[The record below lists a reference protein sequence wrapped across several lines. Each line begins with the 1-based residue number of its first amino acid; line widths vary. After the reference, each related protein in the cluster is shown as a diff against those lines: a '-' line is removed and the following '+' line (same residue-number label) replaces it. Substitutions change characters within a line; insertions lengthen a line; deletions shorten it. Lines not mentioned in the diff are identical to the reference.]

1 MSSVYRLKDSDEGE
15 TQIVK
20 AADRRKGMLLAAGLL
35 GGLMLAATARA
46 EEPVAPAQPGGRAE
60 TPRRIGVSVGVLLPE
75 ADTQFDNSAYLNVH
89 WSSFNLSEALVLDT
103 HLTFVSYDDA
113 DADNNPSTDLNI
125 DSSLVLGLTARHH
138 HKLESLRME
147 YYFQVG
153 VGYMINTAEDSAS
166 EADNGIVIPIGVGIN
181 YEVVPQRVTL
191 GLEYTHW
198 ITEVEMMD
206 STNNKVELDAS
217 IIALTVAIDF

>member
-1 MSSVYRLKDSDEGE
+1 MVTVS
-15 TQIVK
+15 
-20 AADRRKGMLLAAGLL
+20 DRRRGMLLAAGLL

-46 EEPVAPAQPGGRAE
+46 EAPAQPGGPAE
-60 TPRRIGVSVGVLLPE
+60 TPRRIGASVGVILPE
-75 ADTQFDNSAYLNVH
+75 ADTAFDNTAYLNVH
-89 WSSFNLSEALVLDT
+89 WSSFNLSESLVLDT

-113 DADNNPSTDLNI
+113 DADGLSSTDLNI
-125 DSSLVLGLTARHH
+125 DSSLVLGLTARHY
-138 HKLESLRME
+138 HKLESLGME
-147 YYFQVG
+147 YYFQLG

-181 YEVVPQRVTL
+181 YEMVPERVTL

-206 STNNKVELDAS
+206 SANNKVELDAS
-217 IIALTVAIDF
+217 IIALTLAIDF